1 MMKQC
6 AVILAAGDGKRMKSA
21 HPKVLCEVLEK
32 PMLGW
37 ILDSVA
43 EAGFSP
49 KEVGIVIGNGAEEVT
64 DYLARRGFLQTYLQ
78 SERKGTGH
86 AVRQALPLIAESE
99 NVLVF
104 NGDMPFVDAK
114 TIRGALEL
122 HQKNKNGVTVVSAEI
137 ADPFGY
143 GRILRGADGEFLAIV
158 EQKNCTEEQARIA
171 EINAGVYWFG
181 GEALRAALEKLS
193 PNPVSGEF
201 YLTDTVEL
209 IRAAGGRAEC
219 FRAENADLVLGANSR
234 ADLLSLNGIARR
246 RVIEKHLENGVEFLS
261 TDGVIIGKDV
271 KIGRDTKI
279 FPNTILRGTTEIG
292 EDCAIGP
299 SSVIENCRVG
309 NGVVLN
315 AVQAYSAEIRD
326 RAKVG
331 PFAHLRPGTILHEG
345 VKIGDFVEVKNSEI
359 GKNTSAGHLTYIGD
373 SDVGC
378 GVNFGCG
385 CVTANYDGINKYRTV
400 IGDHAFIGCN
410 TNLVAPVEIGANATT
425 GAGSTITGNVPA
437 DGLAVERAD
446 TRIIEHWEKNSKRI
460 KK

>member
-1 MMKQC
+1 MKQC

-21 HPKVLCEVLEK
+21 HPKVLCEVLEQ

-37 ILDSVA
+37 ILDSVTG
-43 EAGFSP
+43 AGFSP
-49 KEVGIVIGNGAEEVT
+49 KEIGIVIGSGAEEVT
-64 DYLARRGFLQTYLQ
+64 DYLSRRGFLQTYLQ

-86 AVRQALPLIAESE
+86 AVRQALPLIEQSE

-104 NGDMPFVDAK
+104 NGDMPFVDVR
-114 TIRGALEL
+114 TITDALRL
-122 HQKNKNGVTVVSAEI
+122 HEENGNAVTVVSSELN
-137 ADPFGY
+137 DPTGY
-143 GRILRGADGEFLAIV
+143 GRIVRGESGEFLSIV
-158 EQKNCTEEQARIA
+158 EQKDCTDGQRAIA
-171 EINAGVYWFG
+171 EVNAGVYWFNG
-181 GEALRAALEKLS
+181 KALSDALSRLS
-193 PNPVSGEF
+193 PNPITGEY
-201 YLTDTVEL
+201 YLTDTVSL
-209 IRAAGGRAEC
+209 IREKGGRAEC
-219 FRAENADLVLGANSR
+219 FTAENPDLVLGANDR
-234 ADLLSLNGIARR
+234 KGLLMLNEVARLR
-246 RVIEKHLENGVEFLS
+246 IFEEHLANGVEFLS
-261 TDGVIIGKDV
+261 VDGVIIGKDV
-271 KIGRDTKI
+271 KIGRDTRI
-279 FPNTILRGTTEIG
+279 LPNTILRGTTEIG
-292 EDCAIGP
+292 EGCVIGP
-299 SSVIENCRVG
+299 SCVIENCRVG

-326 RAKVG
+326 HAKVG

-359 GKNTSAGHLTYIGD
+359 GENTSAGHLTYIGD
-373 SDVGC
+373 SDVGR

-446 TRIIEHWEKNSKRI
+446 TRVIEHWEKNKLR
-460 KK
+460 KKK